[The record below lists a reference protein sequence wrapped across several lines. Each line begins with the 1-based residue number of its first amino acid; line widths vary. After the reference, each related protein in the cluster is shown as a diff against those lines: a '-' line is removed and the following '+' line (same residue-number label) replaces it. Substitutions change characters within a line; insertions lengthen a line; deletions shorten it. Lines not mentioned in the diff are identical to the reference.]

1 MLPPLPSYTPFNQC
15 YVQLFNSPM
24 LKGLENIEDEIS
36 EVCLK
41 SPKRKDVENINE
53 KQIPNE
59 LCDTT
64 CTIP

>member
-24 LKGLENIEDEIS
+24 LKGLENLEDEIS

-41 SPKRKDVENINE
+41 SPKREDVENKRKN
-53 KQIPNE
+53 KKP
-59 LCDTT
+59 
-64 CTIP
+64 

>member
-1 MLPPLPSYTPFNQC
+1 
-15 YVQLFNSPM
+15 M

-53 KQIPNE
+53 KQI
-59 LCDTT
+59 T
-64 CTIP
+64 